1 MLLLLPAI
9 LVLELDSNRLRDDAP
24 ATVHVEIRALL
35 SLLRRAVRCK
45 GVELGA
51 PELVVTPNAL
61 SCLLLHH
68 HAKLL
73 KVVLLLNISLDLVAA
88 TENILLIVCIQITL
102 ILQLGQRR

>member
-24 ATVHVEIRALL
+24 ATVHVEIRTLL
-35 SLLRRAVRCK
+35 SLLRRAVRCE

-51 PELVVTPNAL
+51 PELVVTPDAL

-73 KVVLLLNISLDLVAA
+73 EVGLLLNVRFDFVTAAENVLLV
-88 TENILLIVCIQITL
+88 VCIQVTL
-102 ILQLGQRR
+102 ILKF